1 MESPGSF
8 LRKTSDAWEKQNDT
22 KTIDELTIESLGRG
36 RTSGFLGTNHSTAN
50 ATFAPRQAA
59 GSTLVSRQRGSAIF
73 REARELI
80 AETFLR
86 RVLPR
91 RGVESNAALKRGVS
105 CAGGAPNPRAC
116 LTPLDIRSEKKDT
129 SFRANPSPA
138 FRLATGFTRRRGLP
152 SNCLRLF
159 ASIENQN
166 ARRWSPNTLSAVRHG
181 ALDGQQGAE
190 VVCPNCS
197 SSRLC
202 PISPSGSMSLYTSS
216 CNSLHEKHRLSRRR

>member
-105 CAGGAPNPRAC
+105 CQRWG
-116 LTPLDIRSEKKDT
+116 RSQ
-129 SFRANPSPA
+129 PA
-138 FRLATGFTRRRGLP
+138 
-152 SNCLRLF
+152 
-159 ASIENQN
+159 
-166 ARRWSPNTLSAVRHG
+166 
-181 ALDGQQGAE
+181 
-190 VVCPNCS
+190 
-197 SSRLC
+197 
-202 PISPSGSMSLYTSS
+202 
-216 CNSLHEKHRLSRRR
+216 RLSNTVRYQIGKERYKFSSESLARFSTCAWLY